1 VEKNSSGVESSMRQY
16 FSTFFS
22 LGYPLFWAH
31 PHLEPKSHGTSS
43 PKSQVLQPANAPK
56 KVITVIE
63 SGFVCVAVNS

>member
-1 VEKNSSGVESSMRQY
+1 MVLKVVCFNIFQR
-16 FSTFFS
+16 FFP
-22 LGYPLFWAH
+22 LGYPLFWAN